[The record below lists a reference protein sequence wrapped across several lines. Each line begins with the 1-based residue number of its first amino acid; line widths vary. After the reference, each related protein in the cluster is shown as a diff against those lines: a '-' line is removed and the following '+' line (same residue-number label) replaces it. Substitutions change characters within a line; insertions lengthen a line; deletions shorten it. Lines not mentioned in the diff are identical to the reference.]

1 MSAVTREEDIGR
13 RLLNRKWTLAVAES
27 CTGGLLG
34 HRLTSVGGSSAYF
47 AGGVIAYANEVKVR
61 ELGVPA
67 ETLAAVGAVSA
78 PVAERMAAGIRERFG
93 SDVGVGI
100 TGVAGP
106 AGGTP
111 EKPVGLVFVAVAGP
125 RGAVVKR
132 FQFLGDRLAVKTA
145 GSEAALDMLVEYL
158 QTQGG

>member
-1 MSAVTREEDIGR
+1 M
-13 RLLNRKWTLAVAES
+13 AES

-34 HRLTSVGGSSAYF
+34 HRLTSVSGSSAYF
-47 AGGVIAYANEVKVR
+47 VGGIIAYANEVKMH

-67 ETLAAVGAVSA
+67 ETLAAVGAVSV

-100 TGVAGP
+100 TGIAGP

-125 RGAVVKR
+125 LGTVVGR
-132 FQFLGDRLAVKTA
+132 FQFEGDRLAIKTA
-145 GSEAALDMLVEYL
+145 GSQAALDMLVPYL
-158 QTQGG
+158 QTQEGE